1 MAHEAETSASGFDRF
16 GNLAA
21 DLIYEWGK
29 AKIANEVRPPAPAA
43 TPPPTRPGLS
53 VYQPLAA
60 QQAQGSDVA
69 FMLGEIFSSPRTWIG
84 LAAIGG
90 LVFLLIKL
98 RR

>member
-1 MAHEAETSASGFDRF
+1 MAHEADTSASGWDRL
-16 GNLAA
+16 GSLAS

-53 VYQPLAA
+53 VYQPPAA

-69 FMLGEIFSSPRTWIG
+69 FMLGEIFSSPRTWLG

-90 LVFLLIKL
+90 LVFLFVKL